1 MSKKKRN
8 RNASTA
14 SAEAGRRNLPAVAQT
29 LIADAR
35 NDITIPFFTDVLQPT
50 DDTLI
55 ARGGGKG
62 LKIYD
67 EVERDP
73 YIWAVLQKRKKT
85 LLAREWEVRAGGE
98 QPIDQEAAD
107 FLKDV
112 FTELSFDRICEDLLD
127 ATLKGFAVSEVVWR
141 RDGRHIKPVHIM
153 SHDQRRLSFDH
164 DWRPRLLTM
173 RNMLKG
179 EELPER
185 KFIVHRHGVKGNN
198 PFGLGLG
205 TRLFWC
211 AMFKREGVA
220 FWLHFLDKFAA
231 PTVIGKSPYGTL
243 ESQQRD
249 LLDTLSSIVTRSAI
263 TVPIGTDVEFL
274 EAARSGSVSYLEWCT
289 YWDKQASI
297 CVTGETLTSDIGN
310 SGSRAAAET
319 HQEILEMLV
328 DADAD
333 LLSATLRDQLIA
345 WLIEYNYPGAAVP
358 EIWRVRPE
366 NEKLTAETRQ
376 ATAEAASAE
385 NTAILGVVVS
395 AAHFDD
401 DEAARDFIVSFGI
414 TSRLSDAT
422 IARLVEARFAFME
435 GGRRGR
441 DIRQLGLD
449 RLSDPLKKKALNP
462 IQALFAEPADWRV
475 NNHIETADALI
486 AQIMAA
492 ASPLVGERLDEI
504 RSALLAGDGYKDA
517 SSRLA
522 SLEDN
527 WAYDRLAPLISA
539 GMELAILAGREAA
552 LRELHGDDDAD
563 SFAEADVFNQPF
575 REQIE
580 FLRQKE
586 PLETEYWN
594 DLLGGAHDQ
603 RFVIAGA
610 TDLAMLADFQKAIA
624 DALEGGTPFA
634 EFQKE
639 FDAIVEKYGWE
650 FRGDRA
656 WRARVIFETN
666 MRTAYM
672 AGRLKQMSSPAMTR
686 MRPFWQYRHGET
698 RTPLHPRPDHL
709 SWDGLVLAW
718 DDEWWKT
725 HFPPNG
731 FFCSCGVRS
740 LSRRD
745 LARMGK
751 EGPDKAPEPLME
763 AVIDPDTGKLVE
775 REQGLGHGWDYM
787 PGQRWI
793 AAAA

>member
-1 MSKKKRN
+1 MNKRKKPRAKAP
-8 RNASTA
+8 AS
-14 SAEAGRRNLPAVAQT
+14 EAAGKNLPAMAQR

-73 YIWAVLQKRKKT
+73 YAWAVLQKRKKT

-98 QPIDQEAAD
+98 RPIDLEAAD
-107 FLKDV
+107 FVRGVL
-112 FTELSFDRICEDLLD
+112 TELSFDRICEDFLD
-127 ATLKGFAVSEVVWR
+127 ATLKGFAISEVVWR
-141 RDGRHIKPVHIM
+141 RDDRHIKPARIL
-153 SHDQRRLSFDH
+153 SHDQRRFTFDH

-185 KFIVHRHGVKGNN
+185 KFLVHRHGVKGNN

-211 AMFKREGVA
+211 VLFKREGVA

-231 PTVIGKSPYGTL
+231 PTVIGTSPYGTL

-263 TVPIGTDVEFL
+263 TVPIGTEVKFL
-274 EAARSGSVSYLEWCT
+274 EAARSGAVSYLEWCT
-289 YWDKQASI
+289 YWDKQISI

-333 LLSATLRDQLIA
+333 LLSATLRDQLIT
-345 WLIEYNYPGAAVP
+345 WLVEYNYPGAAVP
-358 EIWRVRPE
+358 EIWRVRPK
-366 NEKLTAETRQ
+366 NEKLTAEARQ

-385 NTAILGVVVS
+385 NTAIIVVVMS
-395 AAHFDD
+395 AARFDD
-401 DEAARDFIVSFGI
+401 DDVARDFITSFGI
-414 TSRLSDAT
+414 TSRLSDDT
-422 IARLVEARFAFME
+422 ISRLVEARFAFME

-449 RLSDPLKKKALNP
+449 RLPDQLKKKDLSP
-462 IQALFAEPADWRV
+462 IQALFAEADGRQDGHV
-475 NNHIETADALI
+475 DTVDALV
-486 AQIMAA
+486 AQFTAA
-492 ASPLVGERLDEI
+492 ASPIVRERLGEI
-504 RSALLAGDGYKDA
+504 EAALLAADSFEDARERLGSLGDD
-517 SSRLA
+517 
-522 SLEDN
+522 
-527 WAYDRLAPLISA
+527 WAYERLAPLIAA
-539 GMELAILAGREAA
+539 GMELAILSGREAA
-552 LRELHGDDDAD
+552 LREMDGDDDAD
-563 SFAEADVFNQPF
+563 SFAAPDVFNQPF

-624 DALEGGTPFA
+624 DALEGGKPFA

-672 AGRLKQMSSPAMTR
+672 AGRLKQMSSPVMTR

-718 DDEWWKT
+718 DDEWWKK

-751 EGPDKAPEPLME
+751 DGPDTAPEPQME

-787 PGQRWI
+787 PGHRWI
-793 AAAA
+793 AEAA